1 MTSPHEPDRPAAVSN
16 AVGLFYI
23 SLVMGVVRAMVDWRT
38 LTQHASTGFTL
49 FVLACTFG
57 LLLLLIH
64 FVNQGRNWARLA
76 LLVLF
81 VLGTPFAVLPLLEA
95 LGAHPL
101 SGILGILQVVL
112 QGSGLAMLFSAQAR
126 RWFDPAERDASRSE
140 MKKCPYC
147 AEWIRREAIK
157 CRYCGSAVSAHSP

>member
-23 SLVMGVVRAMVDWRT
+23 SLAMGVARAMVDWST
-38 LTQHASTGFTL
+38 LTQHASAGFNL
-49 FVLACTFG
+49 FVLALTFG

-64 FVNQGRNWARLA
+64 FVNQGRNWARIA

-81 VLGTPFAVLPLLEA
+81 VLGTPFSILPLLES
-95 LGAHPL
+95 LGTHPL
-101 SGILGILQVVL
+101 LGILGILQVVL

-126 RWFDPAERDASRSE
+126 RWFDPAERDAARPAE

-157 CRYCGSAVSAHSP
+157 CRYCGSAVSAG